1 MSPLDLGGL
10 YCGSTS
16 TREREVMV
24 AICAAGARILHLLS
38 IFCAVVMGLS
48 TLFIRALMPQR
59 VCQGVP
65 PGKSKLLLELAG
77 VAFPHAKSCSVGVQ
91 CTTYLRCGLGDV
103 VAV

>member
-59 VCQGVP
+59 VWVCR
-65 PGKSKLLLELAG
+65 LEKVSFCLNWLG
-77 VAFPHAKSCSVGVQ
+77 WHFRMRNHVAWGYNAQPI
-91 CTTYLRCGLGDV
+91 
-103 VAV
+103 